1 MLTPNL
7 SKRNYVKTEFKQEN
21 EILLNQMYGVPI
33 SIRVFTHMLGFQVDI
48 KKLLANCCSGV
59 PIKIS
64 GSKNCSLLK
73 NSLNKDWKTI
83 TQIRMV
89 QTMVLAVID
98 QSRFA
103 VRIGKKSPNQET
115 GLGNRGHLKVLF
127 DTKLVLNEHERQT

>member
-1 MLTPNL
+1 MLKPNL
-7 SKRNYVKTEFKQEN
+7 SKRN

-48 KKLLANCCSGV
+48 KKLLANCSSGV

-83 TQIRMV
+83 T
-89 QTMVLAVID
+89 
-98 QSRFA
+98 
-103 VRIGKKSPNQET
+103 
-115 GLGNRGHLKVLF
+115 
-127 DTKLVLNEHERQT
+127 